1 MIAGIGQF
9 QQMMWTVNTATGV
22 LVLVLLLVRKNYRA
36 YPAFTFYILVNLAQ
50 AILLFIAYRRWG
62 FSSLSSWLF
71 AWGTQIVAACAR
83 ALAVVEVGGHFLS
96 RYPGIWALA
105 RRLLLGCA
113 GLVLLYSGLA
123 GRHQWKLA
131 LPSADRGLELSI
143 ATVVVLIFLFARY
156 YDVRIERTDRSL
168 AIGLCLYSCF
178 RALNDTIAD
187 RFLHGYA
194 TLWSLLGMLA
204 FFASLCLWSWALRKS
219 RNETA
224 TEETLLPAGV
234 YETVGPQI
242 NLRLRSLNEQ
252 LGRLW
257 KSEATR
263 Q

>member
-1 MIAGIGQF
+1 VIAGIGQF
-9 QQMMWTVNTATGV
+9 QQMMWAVNTATGV
-22 LVLVLLLVRKNYRA
+22 LVLVLLLVRKNFRA
-36 YPAFTFYILVNLAQ
+36 YPAFTFYIFVNLAQ

-62 FSSLSSWLF
+62 FSSSSSWLF
-71 AWGTQIVAACAR
+71 AWGTQIVVACAR

-143 ATVVVLIFLFARY
+143 AAVVVLIFLFVRY
-156 YDVRIERTDRSL
+156 YGVRIERTDRSL

-204 FFASLCLWSWALRKS
+204 FFASLCLWSWALWKS
-219 RNETA
+219 RTETVA
-224 TEETLLPAGV
+224 EENLLPLDV
-234 YETVGPQI
+234 YQSFTPQI
-242 NLRLRSLNEQ
+242 NLRLRSLNDQ
-252 LGRLW
+252 LYKIW
-257 KSEATR
+257 KPEVPR

>member
-1 MIAGIGQF
+1 MGIF
-9 QQMMWTVNTATGV
+9 
-22 LVLVLLLVRKNYRA
+22 LK
-36 YPAFTFYILVNLAQ
+36 
-50 AILLFIAYRRWG
+50 ILLAFR
-62 FSSLSSWLF
+62 
-71 AWGTQIVAACAR
+71 
-83 ALAVVEVGGHFLS
+83 VGDADCGGL
-96 RYPGIWALA
+96 
-105 RRLLLGCA
+105 CA
-113 GLVLLYSGLA
+113 GFGGGRGRRAFPLPLRGDLGARSPPAAGVCGAGVVVLCLA
-123 GRHQWKLA
+123 GRHQWELA

-143 ATVVVLIFLFARY
+143 AAVIVLIFLFVRY

-178 RALNDTIAD
+178 RALNDTILE
-187 RFLHGYA
+187 RYLYGYT
-194 TLWSLLGMLA
+194 TLWSVLGLLA

-224 TEETLLPAGV
+224 AEETLLPAGV

-252 LGRLW
+252 LGQMW